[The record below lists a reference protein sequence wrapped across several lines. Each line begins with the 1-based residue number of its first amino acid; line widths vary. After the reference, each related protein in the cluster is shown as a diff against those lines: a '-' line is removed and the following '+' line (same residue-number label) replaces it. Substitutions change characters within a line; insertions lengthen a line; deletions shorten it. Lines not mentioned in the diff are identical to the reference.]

1 MMKILLLPLLSM
13 VLSACTSLQPAK
25 SLTQVVKTDKGL
37 VSGSGE
43 EVRSFKGIPYAKGPV
58 GNLRWKEPQPAEA
71 WVGVRDAS
79 QFGPD
84 CIQPKEY
91 PELRGSGMSEDCLSV
106 NVWTPAKTNHDE
118 LPVLVWIYGGGFNY
132 GSGSHP
138 TYDGEALAKK
148 GIVVV
153 TLNYRMGL
161 LGFMAH
167 PDLTAESPTRSSGNY
182 GLMDQIAALKWV
194 NQNINAFGGNS
205 NKVTIAGQSAGAMT
219 INAMLT
225 TEKSKGLFH
234 QTILQSVGA
243 MRPMVSLRQAEE
255 FGLKAGPNIKNL
267 REINALDLPA
277 LLKKIDPNTR
287 DATASR
293 TLGVIVDG
301 HVIQRSDREAYQ
313 SGNFQKLPMIVGFMA
328 NEGGGLARSNPV
340 KTVPEFKSYIASNF
354 KSREQ
359 MANSVYPVTGDDSV
373 KKALADVF
381 SDTWYLYGTREL
393 VRFNSKFQP
402 HTYQYYFTQ
411 KRNASTTIPIHGDEL
426 QYPFNNLNALHR
438 SRIRPSNESDAATAL
453 AMADAWTRFV
463 KTGNPNGGQ
472 LPQWPQYDSTT
483 DNYLEFGQQIRSGKF
498 GPRPSLDM
506 IHTYYGQSN

>member
-1 MMKILLLPLLSM
+1 VKTLLIPLLLITLG
-13 VLSACTSLQPAK
+13 ACTSLPPAK
-25 SLTQVVKTDKGL
+25 PMTQVVATDKGM
-37 VSGSGE
+37 VSGTGE
-43 EVRSFKGIPYAKGPV
+43 EVRSFKGIPYAKAPV
-58 GNLRWKEPQPAEA
+58 GNLRWREPQPPDA
-71 WVGVRDAS
+71 WVGIRNGS

-91 PELRGSGMSEDCLSV
+91 PELRGSGMSEDCLNL
-106 NVWTPAKTNHDE
+106 NVWTPARTTNDK

-148 GIVVV
+148 GIIVV
-153 TLNYRMGL
+153 TINYRLGL

-167 PDLTAESPTRSSGNY
+167 PELSAESASRSSGNY

-194 NQNINAFGGNS
+194 KENINAFGGDS
-205 NKVTIAGQSAGAMT
+205 KKVTVAGQSAGAMA
-219 INAMLT
+219 INALLVS
-225 TEKSKGLFH
+225 EKAKGLFH
-234 QTILQSVGA
+234 QTIMQSVGA
-243 MRPMVSLRQAEE
+243 MRPMSTLKQAEE
-255 FGLKAGPNIKNL
+255 FGLKAGSDIKQL
-267 REINALDLPA
+267 RETSADNLIA
-277 LLKKIDPNTR
+277 LLKQINSGSR
-287 DATASR
+287 EATALR
-293 TLGVIVDG
+293 NFGVIVDG
-301 HVIQRSDREAYQ
+301 NVIQRSDREAYQ
-313 SGNFQKLPMIVGFMA
+313 TGNFQKLPMIVGFTA
-328 NEGGGLARSNPV
+328 NEGGGMARSHPV
-340 KTVPEFKSYIASNF
+340 KTVPDFKKFIASNF
-354 KSREQ
+354 KSHEQ
-359 MANSVYPVTGDDSV
+359 IANSVYPVINDDSV
-373 KKALADVF
+373 KKVLADLF

-393 VRFNSKFQP
+393 VRFNAKFQP

-472 LPQWPQYDSTT
+472 LPQWPQYDPTT
-483 DNYLEFGQQIRSGKF
+483 DNYFEFGQQIRSGKF

-506 IHTYYGQSN
+506 IHTYYGQSK